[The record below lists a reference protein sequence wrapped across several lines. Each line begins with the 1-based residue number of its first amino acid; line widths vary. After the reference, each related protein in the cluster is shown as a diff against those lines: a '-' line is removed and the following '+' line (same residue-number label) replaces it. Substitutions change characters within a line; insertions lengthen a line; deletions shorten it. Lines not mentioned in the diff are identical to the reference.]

1 MIKTL
6 FFFNIFQINQMHDA
20 TFQIS
25 LVIFKPS
32 PADLTSTSPESQSRS
47 ISMTRA
53 SRLTVTSS
61 SITFM
66 ATMKLSESEDREK
79 ENTCSV
85 EKRLVEVNLCEALSW
100 ETAW

>member
-6 FFFNIFQINQMHDA
+6 FFFNIFQINQMHDT
-20 TFQIS
+20 TFQTS

-32 PADLTSTSPESQSRS
+32 PADLTSTSPVSQSRS
-47 ISMTRA
+47 ISRTRA

-85 EKRLVEVNLCEALSW
+85 EKRLVEVNLCEALRW